1 MFGLS
6 RKRSLGKASF
16 PVWMPT
22 ALPSLSRRLVLV
34 WFLLVMAG
42 LALMARLVYLQV
54 LAAAEL
60 TQKARMQQTRQ
71 YRTFVARRRIV
82 DRYGSTLAIAV
93 PKYTLYFY
101 PTLLS
106 RDRVTE
112 KGRERPVTFEDVANW
127 IGPITGQN
135 PKALVQRLRAATGRV
150 TVAELL
156 PEATASR
163 LRELRTQRQLSSIEL
178 EERAHRYYLQD
189 ELLAQVVG
197 YTDVSG
203 RGQAGVELY
212 YECLLN
218 PVPDPKTC
226 PDTPRPVF
234 PSVLI
239 NNQGK
244 ILPAHAP
251 PGLLAVDNKRL
262 VLTIDLRLQRLGQ
275 KVLREQMQRYGAKRG
290 AVMVMETRTGE
301 LQALITEPSYNPNRF
316 FEYAGRQELFKN
328 WAVSDLYEP
337 GSTFKPI
344 NMAIALET
352 GNIDPKTVIYDEGL
366 ITVGDRQIANVDF
379 DQVGAPGSLPIAQV
393 LARSSNVG
401 MVHIMR
407 RLSPAIF
414 YGWLERMG
422 VGEYS
427 GIDLPAETSGMLK
440 PQEEFVISRVEQAV
454 TSFGQ
459 GFSLTPIQ
467 MLQLHGIL
475 ASGGKVLVPH
485 VVRALTDETG
495 EEVVIPER
503 LPPRQVLSPQTAAQ
517 VLTMMQEVVETGTG
531 QSARIPGYRY
541 GGKTGTA
548 QKAEAGGYSNK
559 KITSYVGIFPVPNP
573 RYVVLAVIDEPIGD
587 DAFGSTV
594 AAPIVKALLEDII
607 VRDRIPPAFPE
618 ELTSRPE
625 SAP

>member
-1 MFGLS
+1 ML
-6 RKRSLGKASF
+6 A
-16 PVWMPT
+16 
-22 ALPSLSRRLVLV
+22 
-34 WFLLVMAG
+34 WFLLVLAG
-42 LALMARLVYLQV
+42 LTLMARLVYLQI

-60 TQKARMQQTRQ
+60 TQKARSQQTQQ

-82 DRYGSTLAIAV
+82 DRHGNTLAIAV

-101 PTLLS
+101 PTLLKQ
-106 RDRVTE
+106 DRVLE
-112 KGRERPVTFEDVANW
+112 QGRDRPVTIEELAKW
-127 IGPITGQN
+127 IGAITGQN
-135 PKALVQRLRAATGRV
+135 PTALAQRLQSATGRV

-156 PEATASR
+156 PEATAGR
-163 LRELRTQRQLSSIEL
+163 LRELRTQHQLSSIEL

-189 ELLAQVVG
+189 DLLAQVVG

-218 PVPDPKTC
+218 PVPDPQTC
-226 PDTPRPVF
+226 PQTPRQVF

-239 NNQGK
+239 NNRGK
-244 ILPAHAP
+244 ILPAYAP
-251 PGLLAVDNKRL
+251 PGLLSVDKKRL
-262 VLTIDLRLQRLGQ
+262 VLTLDLRLQRLGR
-275 KVLREQMQRYGAKRG
+275 KVLRQQMQRYNAKRG
-290 AVMVMETRTGE
+290 AVMVMEARTGE

-344 NMAIALET
+344 NVAIALET
-352 GNIDPKTVIYDEGL
+352 GNIDPNTVIYDEGL
-366 ITVGDRQIANVDF
+366 IAVGDRQIANVDF
-379 DQVGAPGSLPIAQV
+379 DQVGVPGSLSIAQI

-401 MVHIMR
+401 MVHIMQ
-407 RLSPAIF
+407 RLSPDIF
-414 YGWLERMG
+414 YGWLERLG

-427 GIDLPAETSGMLK
+427 NIDLPAETSGMLK
-440 PQEEFVISRVEQAV
+440 HQEEFVSSRVEQAV

-467 MLQLHGIL
+467 MLQLQGIL

-503 LPPRQVLSPQTAAQ
+503 LPPRQVLSPQTVNH
-517 VLTMMQEVVETGTG
+517 VLRMMQEVVENGTG
-531 QSARIPGYRY
+531 RSARIPGYRY

-607 VRDRIPPAFPE
+607 VRDRIPPSFPE
-618 ELTSRPE
+618 ELT
-625 SAP
+625 APAEPAP

>member
-6 RKRSLGKASF
+6 RKRSLGRNAF
-16 PVWMPT
+16 PTLVPT
-22 ALPSLSRRLVLV
+22 APPSPPRRLVLV
-34 WFLLVMAG
+34 WLLLVIAG

-54 LAAAEL
+54 LVAAEL
-60 TQKARMQQTRQ
+60 TEKARMQQTRQ

-82 DRYGSTLAIAV
+82 DRHGSTLAIAV

-101 PTLLS
+101 PTLL
-106 RDRVTE
+106 RKDRVTD
-112 KGRERPVTFEDVANW
+112 KGRERPVTLEDIANW
-127 IGPITGQN
+127 IGPVTGQN
-135 PKALVQRLRAATGRV
+135 PKALVERLRGVTGRV

-156 PEATASR
+156 PETTAGQ

-189 ELLAQVVG
+189 DLLAQVLG

-203 RGQAGVELY
+203 RGQAGVELS

-218 PVPDPKTC
+218 PVPDPKIC
-226 PDTPRPVF
+226 PDTPRQVF

-244 ILPAHAP
+244 ILPAYAP
-251 PGLLAVDNKRL
+251 PGLLSVDNKRL
-262 VLTIDLRLQRLGQ
+262 VLTIDLRLQRLGR
-275 KVLREQMQRYGAKRG
+275 KVLREQMQRYNAKRG

-337 GSTFKPI
+337 GSTFKPVNI
-344 NMAIALET
+344 AIALET
-352 GNIDPKTVIYDEGL
+352 GNIEPNTVIYDEGL
-366 ITVGDRQIANVDF
+366 ITVSDRQIANVDF
-379 DQVGAPGSLPIAQV
+379 DQVGAPGSLNIAQV

-454 TSFGQ
+454 TAFGQ

-467 MLQLHGIL
+467 MLQLQGIL
-475 ASGGKVLVPH
+475 ASDGKVLVPH

-495 EEVVIPER
+495 EEVFLPER
-503 LPPRQVLSPQTAAQ
+503 LPPRQVLSPQTAVQ
-517 VLTMMQEVVETGTG
+517 VLTMMQAVVETGTG

-548 QKAEAGGYSNK
+548 QKAEAGGYSDK

-607 VRDRIPPAFPE
+607 VRDRIPPTFPE
-618 ELTSRPE
+618 ELTPKPE
-625 SAP
+625 PAP

>member
-1 MFGLS
+1 MFRLS
-6 RKRSLGKASF
+6 RKRSLGRHAF
-16 PVWMPT
+16 PTLVPT
-22 ALPSLSRRLVLV
+22 APFSSSRRLVLV

-42 LALMARLVYLQV
+42 LVLIARLVYLQV
-54 LAAAEL
+54 LVAAEL
-60 TQKARMQQTRQ
+60 THKARIQQTRQ
-71 YRTFVARRRIV
+71 YRTFIARRRIV
-82 DRYGSTLAIAV
+82 DRHGNTLAIAV

-101 PTLLS
+101 PTLLAK
-106 RDRVTE
+106 DRVLE
-112 KGRERPVTFEDVANW
+112 KGQERPATPEDVANW
-127 IGPITGQN
+127 VGPITGQN
-135 PKALVQRLRAATGRV
+135 PKALAQRLTGATTRV

-156 PEATASR
+156 PETTADR
-163 LRELRTQRQLSSIEL
+163 LRELRTQHQLSSLEL

-189 ELLAQVVG
+189 DLLAQVLG

-226 PDTPRPVF
+226 PETPRQVF

-244 ILPAHAP
+244 ILPAYAP
-251 PGLLAVDNKRL
+251 SGLLAVDNKRL
-262 VLTIDLRLQRLGQ
+262 VLTLDLRLQRLGR
-275 KVLREQMQRYGAKRG
+275 KVLREQMQRYNAKRG
-290 AVMVMETRTGE
+290 AVMVMEAHTGE
-301 LQALITEPSYNPNRF
+301 LQALVTEPSYNPNRF

-344 NMAIALET
+344 NIAIALET
-352 GNIDPKTVIYDEGL
+352 GNIEPNAVIYDEGL
-366 ITVGDRQIANVDF
+366 ITVSDRQIANVDF
-379 DQVGAPGSLPIAQV
+379 DQVGSPGNLSIAQV

-414 YGWLERMG
+414 YGWLERLG
-422 VGEYS
+422 LGEYS

-440 PQEEFVISRVEQAV
+440 PQEEFVSSRVEQAV
-454 TSFGQ
+454 TALGQ

-467 MLQLHGIL
+467 MLQLQGIL

-485 VVRALTDETG
+485 VVRALSDETG

-503 LPPRQVLSPQTAAQ
+503 LPPRQVLSPQTATQ

-531 QSARIPGYRY
+531 QGARIPGYRY

-618 ELTSRPE
+618 ELIPKAE
-625 SAP
+625 SSP